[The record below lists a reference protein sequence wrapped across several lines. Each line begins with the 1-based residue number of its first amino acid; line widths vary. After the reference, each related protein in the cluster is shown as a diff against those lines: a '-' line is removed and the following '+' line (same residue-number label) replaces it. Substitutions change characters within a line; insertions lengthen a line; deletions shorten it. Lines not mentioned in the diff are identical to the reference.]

1 MNGKEKQTQYAIL
14 MNKLKK
20 ATDNEFYYE
29 AIFIEY
35 AIFEDRTESILR
47 HANISTIDKNGNLL
61 NIEKKLNRINS
72 RNEFQDKYIKKHITT
87 DMINDII
94 NWKNE
99 RNTLIH
105 ALVKHNFDYDKLKN
119 IALKGECLVKKFSN
133 KSQLVNKYLDKN
145 QF

>member
-1 MNGKEKQTQYAIL
+1 MHGKEKQNQYAIL

-47 HANISTIDKNGNLL
+47 HAHISTVDKNGNSL

-72 RNEFQDKYIKKHITT
+72 RKEFQNDYIKKHITS
-87 DMINDII
+87 DMINNIL

-105 ALVKHNFDYDKLKN
+105 ALVKHTFDYDKLKT
-119 IALKGECLVKKFSN
+119 IALDGECLVKNFSS
-133 KSQLVNKYLDKN
+133 KSQLVNKFLDKN
-145 QF
+145 EF